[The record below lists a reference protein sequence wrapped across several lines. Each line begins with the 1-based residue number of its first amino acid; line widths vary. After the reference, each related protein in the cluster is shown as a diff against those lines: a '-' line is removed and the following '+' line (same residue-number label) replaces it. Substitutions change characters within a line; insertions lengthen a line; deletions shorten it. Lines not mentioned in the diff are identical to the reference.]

1 MPVTRKIKDP
11 NSTLDFP
18 VDWSEWLDDS
28 GDTISAVSWI
38 VPAGITKASEEHT
51 DTVATIWLTGGT
63 AKAIYPVTCRVTT
76 AAGRIEDFT
85 FEILM
90 VEK

>member
-1 MPVTRKIKDP
+1 MPITRKIKDP

-18 VDWSEWLDDS
+18 VDWSEWLEDS
-28 GDTISAVSWI
+28 GDTISSVSWI
-38 VPAGITKASEEHT
+38 VPDGITKASEENT

-63 AKAIYPVTCRVTT
+63 AKSIYPITCRVTT

-85 FEILM
+85 FELLM